1 MSKISKIKLGLKLMP
16 FVVFYHPISCVS
28 RRNLSSS
35 SLRQICV
42 FPLNHS
48 TISTQFDFFYV
59 HCKPI
64 CPDEDVFLKLLRK
77 LYIHFIQLHTSNNIY
92 NSRNYFP
99 SNFCSQLFFCSFC
112 SSSRSLLFSSSC
124 SLSLCCNSS
133 DRLFSCS

>member
-48 TISTQFDFFYV
+48 TISTQFDFSMFTASRSVRMRTCFYASGRN
-59 HCKPI
+59 CMYNNKN
-64 CPDEDVFLKLLRK
+64 EKL
-77 LYIHFIQLHTSNNIY
+77 HPIY